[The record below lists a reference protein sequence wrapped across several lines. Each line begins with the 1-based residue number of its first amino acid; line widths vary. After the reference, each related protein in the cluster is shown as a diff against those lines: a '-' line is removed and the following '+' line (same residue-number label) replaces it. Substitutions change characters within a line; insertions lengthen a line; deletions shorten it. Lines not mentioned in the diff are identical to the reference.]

1 MVQVVGQG
9 KVDLS
14 FMVSLQC
21 NLQCPHCQYDAGPGH
36 NEDIDIARLKDFMM
50 SARFDWDSFNSF
62 GFYGGE
68 PSLDLDKWGLYILM
82 VDQIQKYEVYGSR
95 RYKRWR
101 KPMWMITNGTWST
114 SDVKFH
120 QMIDFAYQHN
130 LEVFISTTPYH
141 KKHQDVDKLKILV
154 SSSKHFKFKKDDTKS
169 RLLPMGRSYDADWY
183 CTCLLYTSP
192 SPRD

>member
-1 MVQVVGQG
+1 
-9 KVDLS
+9 
-14 FMVSLQC
+14 
-21 NLQCPHCQYDAGPGH
+21 
-36 NEDIDIARLKDFMM
+36 
-50 SARFDWDSFNSF
+50 
-62 GFYGGE
+62 
-68 PSLDLDKWGLYILM
+68 
-82 VDQIQKYEVYGSR
+82 
-95 RYKRWR
+95 
-101 KPMWMITNGTWST
+101 MWMITNGTWST

-183 CTCLLYTSP
+183 CTRRCERIEATERLAIKPNMDVIYQKCDGIYPTVANISP
-192 SPRD
+192 NTVTWHGLKYMLAHQLDNSCPVLHPMKQRDIGDPSWRTRIQTRFSPEEIRPLEDQLSKYPSE